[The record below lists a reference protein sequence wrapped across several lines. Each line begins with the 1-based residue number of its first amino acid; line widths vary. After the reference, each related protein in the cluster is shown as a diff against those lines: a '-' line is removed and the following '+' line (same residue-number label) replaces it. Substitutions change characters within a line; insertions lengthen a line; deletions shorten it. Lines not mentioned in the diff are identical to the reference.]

1 MLRSDLCDF
10 SDAYI
15 IVKGDITA
23 TNPNN
28 AKRNKAV
35 LFKNNATFING
46 ISKINGIK
54 IDNAE
59 DLDVI
64 MPMYNLLEINQVIL
78 FQLIL
83 NLSNIKQIL
92 ELRYTINQLWSWN
105 DFNLVKKLRPSWY
118 NSSKIIHQL
127 DWNFK

>member
-105 DFNLVKKLRPSWY
+105 DFNLVKKIAS
-118 NSSKIIHQL
+118 
-127 DWNFK
+127 